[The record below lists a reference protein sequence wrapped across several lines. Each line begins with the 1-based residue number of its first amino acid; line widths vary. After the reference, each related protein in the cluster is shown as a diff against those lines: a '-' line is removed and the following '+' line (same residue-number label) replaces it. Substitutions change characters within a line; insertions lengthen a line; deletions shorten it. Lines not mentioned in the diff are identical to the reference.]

1 MERVSVHTFEAKNKI
16 ADDYSEVVKE
26 YFKNKGIKVID
37 LEGNKLYQKKDI
49 DFILK
54 KGSKRMKVELKSDTY
69 IPRNFYIETVSN
81 VGKDTEG
88 CFLYTESDYILYGFI
103 NHGIFYMIPTVKFQA
118 WFNENE
124 HRFSEP
130 NTKVFTPAGKDGGYY
145 SKGKLVPVDIMVEEL
160 GMKKYTI

>member
-1 MERVSVHTFEAKNKI
+1 MGRVSRHTFEDKNKI
-16 ADDYSEVVKE
+16 ADEYSIKVKE
-26 YFKNKGIKVID
+26 YFKRKGIKVVD
-37 LEGNKLYQKKDI
+37 LEGNKLYQKKDV

-81 VGKDTEG
+81 VGKNTKG
-88 CFLYTESDYILYGFI
+88 CFLYTESDFILYGFV
-103 NHGIFYMIPTVKFQA
+103 NHGIFYMIPTVKFQE
-118 WFNENE
+118 WFSKNE

-130 NTKVFTPAGKDGGYY
+130 NTKVFTPAGEDGYY
-145 SKGKLVPVDIMVEEL
+145 SKGKLVPVEILVEEL